1 MTELNEGEVEQ
12 YRRHLSLQDFGLESQ
27 IKLKNSSVL
36 VIGAGGL
43 GCPVLQ
49 YLVAAGVGKIGIVDN
64 DVIESS
70 NLQRQILFDH
80 DDIGSPKAKV
90 AAAKLTRLNPFIKIH
105 PFIERLK
112 KENAEFLFGGYDLI
126 VDGTDNFSSRYLI
139 NDACILFE
147 KPLIHGSIHLFEG
160 MVSVFNFQGG
170 PTYRCLFPEQPDSS
184 SIPSC
189 AEAGVLGVLPGIIGS
204 MQAMEAIKVITGRG
218 QPLSGKVLSYN
229 SLSNS
234 TRIINLQALPQS
246 REIKELPNSCEPSC
260 SDSSQK
266 ICLNKKVVEISEDE
280 LREMMAEKKDLQILD
295 VREDWERMQSRI
307 DPSLHQP
314 LGTLVNSVPVSP
326 LDCLIPEKEVVVY
339 CKAGVRSR
347 MACEALQSIGF
358 NHLYNLSSGMD
369 GWMNTFP
376 ELTHR
381 G

>member
-90 AAAKLTRLNPFIKIH
+90 AAAKLTRLNPFIKIN
-105 PFIERLK
+105 PIIERLK
-112 KENAEFLFGGYDLI
+112 KENAEFLFCGYDLI

-189 AEAGVLGVLPGIIGS
+189 AEAGVLGVLPGIIGC

-218 QPLSGKVLSYN
+218 QPLSGKILSYN

-246 REIKELPNSCEPSC
+246 REIKELPDSCEPSC
-260 SDSSQK
+260 YDSSPK
-266 ICLNKKVVEISEDE
+266 ICLNKKIVEISEDE
-280 LREMMAEKKDLQILD
+280 LREMMAKKKDLQILD

-358 NHLYNLSSGMD
+358 NHLFNLSPGMD

>member
-90 AAAKLTRLNPFIKIH
+90 AAAKLTRLNPFIKIN
-105 PFIERLK
+105 PIIERLK
-112 KENAEFLFGGYDLI
+112 KENAEFLFCGYDLI

-189 AEAGVLGVLPGIIGS
+189 AEAGVLGVLPGIIGC

-218 QPLSGKVLSYN
+218 QPLSGKILSYN
-229 SLSNS
+229 SLSNG

-246 REIKELPNSCEPSC
+246 REIKELPDSCEPSC

-266 ICLNKKVVEISEDE
+266 ICLNKKIVEISEDE
-280 LREMMAEKKDLQILD
+280 LREMMAKKKDLQILD
-295 VREDWERMQSRI
+295 VREDWERVQSRI

-358 NHLYNLSSGMD
+358 NHLFNLSPGMD

>member
-105 PFIERLK
+105 PIIERLK

-189 AEAGVLGVLPGIIGS
+189 AEAGVLGVLPGIIGC

-218 QPLSGKVLSYN
+218 QPLSGKILSYN

-246 REIKELPNSCEPSC
+246 REIKELPDSCEPSC

-266 ICLNKKVVEISEDE
+266 ICLNKKIVEISEDE
-280 LREMMAEKKDLQILD
+280 LREMMAKKKDLQILD

-358 NHLYNLSSGMD
+358 NHLFNLSPGMD
-369 GWMNTFP
+369 GWMNMFP

>member
-105 PFIERLK
+105 PIIERLK

-189 AEAGVLGVLPGIIGS
+189 AEAGVLGVLPGIIGC

-246 REIKELPNSCEPSC
+246 REIKELPDSCEPSC

-266 ICLNKKVVEISEDE
+266 ICLNKKIVEISEDE
-280 LREMMAEKKDLQILD
+280 LREMMAKKKDLQILD

-307 DPSLHQP
+307 NPSLHQP

-358 NHLYNLSSGMD
+358 NHLFNLSPGMD

>member
-12 YRRHLSLQDFGLESQ
+12 YSRHLSLQDFGLESQ

-90 AAAKLTRLNPFIKIH
+90 AAAKLTRLNPFIKIN
-105 PFIERLK
+105 PIIERLK
-112 KENAEFLFGGYDLI
+112 KENAEFLFCGYDLI

-189 AEAGVLGVLPGIIGS
+189 AEAGVLGVLPGIIGC

-218 QPLSGKVLSYN
+218 QPLSGKILSYN

-246 REIKELPNSCEPSC
+246 REIKELPDSCEPSC
-260 SDSSQK
+260 SDSSPK
-266 ICLNKKVVEISEDE
+266 ICLNKKIVEISEDE
-280 LREMMAEKKDLQILD
+280 LREMMAKKKDLQILD

-314 LGTLVNSVPVSP
+314 LGTLVNSIPVSP

-358 NHLYNLSSGMD
+358 NHLFNLSPGMD
-369 GWMNTFP
+369 GWMNMFP

>member
-105 PFIERLK
+105 PIIERLK

-189 AEAGVLGVLPGIIGS
+189 AEAGVLGVLPGIIGC

-218 QPLSGKVLSYN
+218 QPLSGKILSYN
-229 SLSNS
+229 SLSSS

-246 REIKELPNSCEPSC
+246 REIKELPDSCEPSC
-260 SDSSQK
+260 SDSSPK
-266 ICLNKKVVEISEDE
+266 ICQNKKIVEISEDE
-280 LREMMAEKKDLQILD
+280 LREMMAKKKDLQILD
-295 VREDWERMQSRI
+295 VREDWERIQSRI

-358 NHLYNLSSGMD
+358 NHLFNLSPGMD

>member
-105 PFIERLK
+105 PIIERLK

-189 AEAGVLGVLPGIIGS
+189 AEAGVLGVLPGIIGC

-218 QPLSGKVLSYN
+218 QPLSGKILSYN
-229 SLSNS
+229 SLSSS

-246 REIKELPNSCEPSC
+246 REIKELPDSCEPSC
-260 SDSSQK
+260 SDSSPK
-266 ICLNKKVVEISEDE
+266 ICQNKKIVEISEDE
-280 LREMMAEKKDLQILD
+280 LREMMAKKKDLQILD

-358 NHLYNLSSGMD
+358 NHLFNLSPGMD

>member
-12 YRRHLSLQDFGLESQ
+12 YLRHLSLQDFGLESQ

-105 PFIERLK
+105 PIIERLK

-189 AEAGVLGVLPGIIGS
+189 AEAGVLGVLPGIIGC

-218 QPLSGKVLSYN
+218 QPLSGKILSYN

-246 REIKELPNSCEPSC
+246 REIKELPDSCEPSC
-260 SDSSQK
+260 SDSSPK
-266 ICLNKKVVEISEDE
+266 ICLNKKIVEISEDE
-280 LREMMAEKKDLQILD
+280 LREMMAKKKDLQILD
-295 VREDWERMQSRI
+295 VREDWERVQSRI

-314 LGTLVNSVPVSP
+314 LGTLVNSIPVSP

-358 NHLYNLSSGMD
+358 NHLFNLSPGMD
-369 GWMNTFP
+369 GWMNMFP

>member
-12 YRRHLSLQDFGLESQ
+12 YSRHLSLQDFGLESQ

-105 PFIERLK
+105 PIIERLK
-112 KENAEFLFGGYDLI
+112 KENAEFLFDGYDLI

-189 AEAGVLGVLPGIIGS
+189 AEAGVLGVLPGIIGC

-218 QPLSGKVLSYN
+218 QPLSGKILSYN

-246 REIKELPNSCEPSC
+246 REIKELPDSCEPSC
-260 SDSSQK
+260 SDSSPK
-266 ICLNKKVVEISEDE
+266 ICLNKKIVEISEDE
-280 LREMMAEKKDLQILD
+280 LREMMAKKKDLQILD

-358 NHLYNLSSGMD
+358 NHLFNLSPGMD
-369 GWMNTFP
+369 GWMNMFP

>member
-189 AEAGVLGVLPGIIGS
+189 AEAGVLGVLPGIIGC

-266 ICLNKKVVEISEDE
+266 ICLNKKIVEISEHE
-280 LREMMAEKKDLQILD
+280 LREMMAEKKNLQILD

-314 LGTLVNSVPVSP
+314 LGALVNSVPVSP

>member
-27 IKLKNSSVL
+27 IKLKKSSVL

-234 TRIINLQALPQS
+234 TSIINLQALPQS
-246 REIKELPNSCEPSC
+246 REIKELLNSCEPSC

-266 ICLNKKVVEISEDE
+266 ICLNKKIVEISEDE
-280 LREMMAEKKDLQILD
+280 LREMMAKKKDLQILD

-326 LDCLIPEKEVVVY
+326 LDCLIREKEVVVY

-358 NHLYNLSSGMD
+358 NHLFNLSPGMD

>member
-105 PFIERLK
+105 PIIERLK
-112 KENAEFLFGGYDLI
+112 KENAEFLFCGYDLI

-189 AEAGVLGVLPGIIGS
+189 AEAGVLGVLPGIIGC

-218 QPLSGKVLSYN
+218 QPLSGKILSYN

-246 REIKELPNSCEPSC
+246 REIKELPDSCEPSC
-260 SDSSQK
+260 SDSSPK
-266 ICLNKKVVEISEDE
+266 ICLNKKIVEISEDE
-280 LREMMAEKKDLQILD
+280 LREMMAKKKDLQILD

-358 NHLYNLSSGMD
+358 NHLFNLSPGMD
-369 GWMNTFP
+369 GWMNMFP

>member
-43 GCPVLQ
+43 GCPALQ

-90 AAAKLTRLNPFIKIH
+90 AATKLTRLNPFIKIH
-105 PFIERLK
+105 PIIERLK

-189 AEAGVLGVLPGIIGS
+189 AEAGVLGVLPGIIGC

-218 QPLSGKVLSYN
+218 QPLSGKILSYN
-229 SLSNS
+229 SLSNC

-246 REIKELPNSCEPSC
+246 REIKELPDSCEPSC
-260 SDSSQK
+260 SDSSPK
-266 ICLNKKVVEISEDE
+266 ICLNKKIVEISEDE
-280 LREMMAEKKDLQILD
+280 LREMMAKKKDLQILD
-295 VREDWERMQSRI
+295 VREDWERIQSRI

-358 NHLYNLSSGMD
+358 NHLFNLSPGMD
-369 GWMNTFP
+369 GWMNMFP

>member
-105 PFIERLK
+105 PIIERLK
-112 KENAEFLFGGYDLI
+112 KENAEFLFCGYDLI

-189 AEAGVLGVLPGIIGS
+189 AEAGVLGVLPGIIGC

-218 QPLSGKVLSYN
+218 QPLSGKILSYN

-246 REIKELPNSCEPSC
+246 REIKELPDSCELSR
-260 SDSSQK
+260 SDSSPK
-266 ICLNKKVVEISEDE
+266 ICLNKKIVEISEDE
-280 LREMMAEKKDLQILD
+280 LREMMAKKKDLQILD
-295 VREDWERMQSRI
+295 VREDWERVQSRI

-339 CKAGVRSR
+339 CKAGFRSR

-358 NHLYNLSSGMD
+358 NHLFNLSPGMD
-369 GWMNTFP
+369 GWMNMFP

>member
-105 PFIERLK
+105 PIIERLK

-189 AEAGVLGVLPGIIGS
+189 AEAGVLGVLPGIIGC

-218 QPLSGKVLSYN
+218 QPLSGKILSYN

-246 REIKELPNSCEPSC
+246 REIKELPDSCEPSC
-260 SDSSQK
+260 SDSSPK
-266 ICLNKKVVEISEDE
+266 ICQNKKIVEISEDE
-280 LREMMAEKKDLQILD
+280 LREMMAKKKDLQILD

-358 NHLYNLSSGMD
+358 NHLFNLSPGMD

>member
-105 PFIERLK
+105 PIIERLK

-189 AEAGVLGVLPGIIGS
+189 AEAGVLGVLPGIIGC

-218 QPLSGKVLSYN
+218 QPLSGKILSYN
-229 SLSNS
+229 SLSNC

-246 REIKELPNSCEPSC
+246 REIKELPDSCEPSC
-260 SDSSQK
+260 SDSPPK
-266 ICLNKKVVEISEDE
+266 ICLNKKIVEISEDE
-280 LREMMAEKKDLQILD
+280 LREMMAKKKDLQILD
-295 VREDWERMQSRI
+295 VREDWERIQSRI

-358 NHLYNLSSGMD
+358 NHLFNLSPGMD
-369 GWMNTFP
+369 GWMNMFP

>member
-12 YRRHLSLQDFGLESQ
+12 YSRHLSLQDFGLESQ

-90 AAAKLTRLNPFIKIH
+90 AAAKLTRLNPFIKIN
-105 PFIERLK
+105 PIIERLK
-112 KENAEFLFGGYDLI
+112 KENAEFLFCGYDLI

-189 AEAGVLGVLPGIIGS
+189 AEAGVLGVLPGIIGC

-218 QPLSGKVLSYN
+218 QPLSGKILSYN

-246 REIKELPNSCEPSC
+246 REIKELPDSCEPSC
-260 SDSSQK
+260 SDSSPK
-266 ICLNKKVVEISEDE
+266 ICQNKKIVEISEDE
-280 LREMMAEKKDLQILD
+280 LREMMAKKKDLQILD

-358 NHLYNLSSGMD
+358 NHLFNLSPGMD
-369 GWMNTFP
+369 GWMNMFP

>member
-12 YRRHLSLQDFGLESQ
+12 YSRHLSLQDFGLESQ

-105 PFIERLK
+105 PIIERLK
-112 KENAEFLFGGYDLI
+112 KENAEFLFCGYDLI

-189 AEAGVLGVLPGIIGS
+189 AEAGVLGVLPGIIGC

-218 QPLSGKVLSYN
+218 QPLSGKILSYN

-246 REIKELPNSCEPSC
+246 REIKELPDSCEPSC
-260 SDSSQK
+260 SDSSPK
-266 ICLNKKVVEISEDE
+266 ICLNKKIVEISEDE
-280 LREMMAEKKDLQILD
+280 LREMMAKKKDLQILD

-358 NHLYNLSSGMD
+358 NHLFNLSPGMD
-369 GWMNTFP
+369 GWMNMFP

>member
-12 YRRHLSLQDFGLESQ
+12 YLRHLSLQDFGLESQ

-105 PFIERLK
+105 PIIERLK

-147 KPLIHGSIHLFEG
+147 KPLIHGSIYLFEG

-218 QPLSGKVLSYN
+218 QPLSGKILSYN

-246 REIKELPNSCEPSC
+246 REIKELPDSCEPSC
-260 SDSSQK
+260 SDSSPK
-266 ICLNKKVVEISEDE
+266 ICLNKKIVEISEDE
-280 LREMMAEKKDLQILD
+280 LREMMAKKKDLQILD

-358 NHLYNLSSGMD
+358 NHLFNLSPGMD
-369 GWMNTFP
+369 GWMNMFP

>member
-12 YRRHLSLQDFGLESQ
+12 YSRHLSLKEFGQESQ
-27 IKLKNSSVL
+27 IKLKESSVL

-49 YLVAAGVGKIGIVDN
+49 YLVAAGVGKIGIVDS
-64 DVIESS
+64 DVVESS
-70 NLQRQILFDH
+70 NLQRQILFNH
-80 DDIGSPKAKV
+80 DDIGTPKAKV

-105 PFIERLK
+105 PIVERLK
-112 KENAEFLFGGYDLI
+112 KGNAESLFSDYDLI

-139 NDACILFE
+139 NDACIIFG
-147 KPLIHGSIHLFEG
+147 KTLIHGSIHLFEG
-160 MVSVFNFQGG
+160 MVSVFNFQEG

-189 AEAGVLGVLPGIIGS
+189 AEAGVLGVLPGIIGC

-218 QPLSGKVLSYN
+218 QPLSGKVLTYD
-229 SLSNS
+229 SLTNS
-234 TRIINLQALPQS
+234 TRMINLQALPQS
-246 REIKELPNSCEPSC
+246 REIKELPDTCEPC
-260 SDSSQK
+260 STPSQK
-266 ICLNKKVVEISEDE
+266 MCQNKKIVEVSEDE

-295 VREDWERMQSRI
+295 VREDWERLQSRI

-314 LGTLVNSVPVSP
+314 LGNLVNSVPISP
-326 LDCLIPEKEVVVY
+326 LDCLIPEKDVVVY

-358 NHLYNLSSGMD
+358 NHLFNLTPGMD
-369 GWMNTFP
+369 GWMHTFP

>member
-12 YRRHLSLQDFGLESQ
+12 YSRHLSLQDFGLESQ

-105 PFIERLK
+105 PIIERLK

-189 AEAGVLGVLPGIIGS
+189 AEAGVLGVLPGIIGC

-218 QPLSGKVLSYN
+218 QPLSGKILSYN

-246 REIKELPNSCEPSC
+246 REIKELPDSCEPSR
-260 SDSSQK
+260 SDSSPK
-266 ICLNKKVVEISEDE
+266 ICLNKKIVEISEDE
-280 LREMMAEKKDLQILD
+280 LREMMAKKKDLQILD
-295 VREDWERMQSRI
+295 VREDWERVQSRI

-314 LGTLVNSVPVSP
+314 LGTLVNSIPVSP

-358 NHLYNLSSGMD
+358 NHLFNLSPGMD
-369 GWMNTFP
+369 GWMNMFP

>member
-105 PFIERLK
+105 PIIERLK

-189 AEAGVLGVLPGIIGS
+189 AEAGVLGVLPGIIGC

-246 REIKELPNSCEPSC
+246 REIKELPDSCEPSC
-260 SDSSQK
+260 SDSSPK
-266 ICLNKKVVEISEDE
+266 ICLNKKIVEISEDE
-280 LREMMAEKKDLQILD
+280 LREMMAKKKDLQILD

-307 DPSLHQP
+307 NPSLHQP

-358 NHLYNLSSGMD
+358 NHLFNLSQGMD

>member
-105 PFIERLK
+105 PIIERLK

-189 AEAGVLGVLPGIIGS
+189 AEAGVLGVLPGIIGC

-218 QPLSGKVLSYN
+218 QPLSGKILSYN

-246 REIKELPNSCEPSC
+246 REIKELPDSCEPSC
-260 SDSSQK
+260 SDSSPK
-266 ICLNKKVVEISEDE
+266 ICLNKKIVEISEDE
-280 LREMMAEKKDLQILD
+280 LREMMAKKKDLQILD

-358 NHLYNLSSGMD
+358 NHLFNLSPGMD
-369 GWMNTFP
+369 GWMNMFP

>member
-12 YRRHLSLQDFGLESQ
+12 YSRHLSLQDFGLESQ

-105 PFIERLK
+105 PIIERLK

-189 AEAGVLGVLPGIIGS
+189 AEAGVLGVLPGIIGC

-218 QPLSGKVLSYN
+218 QPLSGKILSYN

-246 REIKELPNSCEPSC
+246 REIKELPDSCEPSC
-260 SDSSQK
+260 SDSSPK
-266 ICLNKKVVEISEDE
+266 ICLNKKIVEISEDE
-280 LREMMAEKKDLQILD
+280 LREMMAKKKDLQILD

-314 LGTLVNSVPVSP
+314 LGTLVNSIPVSP

-358 NHLYNLSSGMD
+358 NHLFNLSPGMD
-369 GWMNTFP
+369 GWMNMFP

>member
-12 YRRHLSLQDFGLESQ
+12 YLRHLSLQDFGLESQ

-105 PFIERLK
+105 PIIERLK
-112 KENAEFLFGGYDLI
+112 KENAEFLFDGYDLI

-189 AEAGVLGVLPGIIGS
+189 AEAGVLGVLPGIIGC

-218 QPLSGKVLSYN
+218 QPLSGKILSYN

-246 REIKELPNSCEPSC
+246 REIKELPDSCEPSC
-260 SDSSQK
+260 SDSSPK
-266 ICLNKKVVEISEDE
+266 ICLNKKIVEISEDE
-280 LREMMAEKKDLQILD
+280 LREMMAKKKDLQILD

-358 NHLYNLSSGMD
+358 NHLFNLSPGMD
-369 GWMNTFP
+369 GWMNMFP

>member
-12 YRRHLSLQDFGLESQ
+12 YSRHLSLKDFGQESQ
-27 IKLKNSSVL
+27 IKLKESSVL

-64 DVIESS
+64 DVVESS
-70 NLQRQILFDH
+70 NLQRQILFNH
-80 DDIGSPKAKV
+80 DDIGAPKAKV

-105 PFIERLK
+105 PIIERLK
-112 KENAEFLFGGYDLI
+112 KENAESLFSDYDLI

-139 NDACILFE
+139 NDACIIFG

-160 MVSVFNFQGG
+160 MVSVFNFKDG

-184 SIPSC
+184 SIPAC
-189 AEAGVLGVLPGIIGS
+189 AEAGVLGVLPGIIGC
-204 MQAMEAIKVITGRG
+204 MQAMEAIKVITGQG
-218 QPLSGKVLSYN
+218 QPLSGKVLTYD

-234 TRIINLQALPQS
+234 TRMINLQALPKS
-246 REIKELPNSCEPSC
+246 REIKELPDACEPC
-260 SDSSQK
+260 ATPSQK
-266 ICLNKKVVEISEDE
+266 MCLNKEIVEISEYE

-295 VREDWERMQSRI
+295 VREDWERLQSRI

-314 LGTLVNSVPVSP
+314 LGNLVNSLPVSP
-326 LDCLIPEKEVVVY
+326 LDCLIPEKDVVVY

-358 NHLYNLSSGMD
+358 NHLFNLTPGMD

-376 ELTHR
+376 EFTHR

>member
-105 PFIERLK
+105 PIIERLK

-189 AEAGVLGVLPGIIGS
+189 AEAGVLGVLPGIIGC

-218 QPLSGKVLSYN
+218 QPLSGKILSYN
-229 SLSNS
+229 SLSNC

-246 REIKELPNSCEPSC
+246 REIKELPDSCEPSC
-260 SDSSQK
+260 SDSSPK
-266 ICLNKKVVEISEDE
+266 ICQNKKIVEISEDE
-280 LREMMAEKKDLQILD
+280 LREMMAKKKDLQILD
-295 VREDWERMQSRI
+295 VREDWERIQSRI

-358 NHLYNLSSGMD
+358 NHLFNLSPGMD
-369 GWMNTFP
+369 GWMNMFP

>member
-105 PFIERLK
+105 PIIERLK

-189 AEAGVLGVLPGIIGS
+189 AEAGVLGVLPGIIGC

-218 QPLSGKVLSYN
+218 QPLSGKILSYN

-246 REIKELPNSCEPSC
+246 REIKELPDSCEPSC
-260 SDSSQK
+260 SDSSPK
-266 ICLNKKVVEISEDE
+266 ICLNKKIVEISEDE
-280 LREMMAEKKDLQILD
+280 LREMMAKKKDLQILD

-314 LGTLVNSVPVSP
+314 LGTLVNSIPVSP

-358 NHLYNLSSGMD
+358 NHLFNLSPGMD
-369 GWMNTFP
+369 GWMNMFP

>member
-1 MTELNEGEVEQ
+1 
-12 YRRHLSLQDFGLESQ
+12 
-27 IKLKNSSVL
+27 
-36 VIGAGGL
+36 
-43 GCPVLQ
+43 
-49 YLVAAGVGKIGIVDN
+49 
-64 DVIESS
+64 
-70 NLQRQILFDH
+70 
-80 DDIGSPKAKV
+80 
-90 AAAKLTRLNPFIKIH
+90 
-105 PFIERLK
+105 
-112 KENAEFLFGGYDLI
+112 
-126 VDGTDNFSSRYLI
+126 
-139 NDACILFE
+139 
-147 KPLIHGSIHLFEG
+147 

-189 AEAGVLGVLPGIIGS
+189 AEAGVLGVLPGIIGC

-246 REIKELPNSCEPSC
+246 REIKELPNSYEPSC

-266 ICLNKKVVEISEDE
+266 ICLNKKVVEISEHE

-314 LGTLVNSVPVSP
+314 LGALVNSVPVST
-326 LDCLIPEKEVVVY
+326 LDCLIPEKEIVVY